1 MEVVYPFS
9 GEWSRKREVEF
20 TEKFLSRKKRNINL
34 GQLVEKRTY
43 RVNPR
48 EP

>member
-20 TEKFLSRKKRNINL
+20 IEKYLTRKKRNIIL
-34 GQLVEKRTY
+34 VQLVEKKSY
-43 RVNPR
+43 RVNP
-48 EP
+48 